1 MFPNQNQYGEESI
14 GLASLHLGIP
24 MYRASAVAEYFT
36 ATFSMGIIY
45 NQAVNVKE
53 FYLLL
58 LSLVLKTLSLSPI
71 DIRLLKRNVL
81 AITLLF

>member
-1 MFPNQNQYGEESI
+1 
-14 GLASLHLGIP
+14 